1 LDKLLAREKETTMKN
16 NSLDRLRGSLTAKIA
31 CLHLLIVVV
40 VALLATPLVS
50 FAQSITGNQQLATT
64 AIFVDISRDL
74 ARKPIY
80 PHDIKRK
87 DLKVGDTLDLLVNGK
102 VATGTYAGPNQVT
115 VDKIKL
121 ALTFAPITTP
131 LPILDLQPLSMSFI
145 GSRDCQKN
153 PQNTAYVCLAK
164 VSSRK
169 TAQSNLNWFAYVDF
183 PGRVAFNPPNGSLPP
198 GQSVTIAV
206 SVPINACTPGL
217 FYFQGLKNTHTI
229 TWACNPKTAA

>member
-1 LDKLLAREKETTMKN
+1 VREKETTMKN
-16 NSLDRLRGSLTAKIA
+16 NSLDKLREPLTAKVA
-31 CLHLLIVVV
+31 CLLLLIAVVA
-40 VALLATPLVS
+40 ALLATPLVS
-50 FAQSITGNQQLATT
+50 FAQSTTGKQQRATT
-64 AIFVDISRDL
+64 VFFIDISRDL
-74 ARKPIY
+74 AGKSIY

-115 VDKIKL
+115 VNKIKL

-229 TWACNPKTAA
+229 TWACNPKTTT